1 MIFNNISFIGAG
13 KVGTS
18 LGKYFTEKGY
28 NISGMYNKTQPS
40 LLESCNFLK
49 TKPFYDLQ
57 ELVCNSDIIFITTP
71 DNVINTVCDELV
83 SLQNLKGKFFC
94 HCSGSLS
101 SKVLSKINNYG
112 AYTYS
117 LHPLWAFSDKFTSY
131 KNFQNAYISLE
142 GTQSKISTIE
152 DFITTLGNN
161 FFLLSSEN
169 KSLYHAST
177 VSVSNFVLA
186 LIKQGSDYLKLCGV
200 DNESAIKALTPLIL
214 NNINNFNDKGLLNS
228 LTGPIERG
236 DFETI
241 SNHISSI
248 PEEDIDL
255 YKNLSRKL
263 LALAKEKNI
272 ARDYSQLDK
281 IL

>member
-1 MIFNNISFIGAG
+1 
-13 KVGTS
+13 
-18 LGKYFTEKGY
+18 
-28 NISGMYNKTQPS
+28 MYSKTQHS

-49 TKPFYDLQ
+49 TKPFDNLQ
-57 ELVCNSDIIFITTP
+57 SLVSDSDIIFITTP
-71 DNVINTVCDELV
+71 DNVINSVCEEII

-131 KNFQNAYISLE
+131 KNFQNAYFALE
-142 GTQSKISTIE
+142 GTQSKISTME
-152 DFITTLGNN
+152 QFISTLDNN
-161 FFLLSSEN
+161 YFLLSSEN
-169 KSLYHAST
+169 KSLYHAAT

-186 LIKQGSDYLKLCGV
+186 LIKQASDYLKLCGV
-200 DNESAIKALTPLIL
+200 DDESAMKALKPLIL
-214 NNINNFNDKGLLNS
+214 NNINNINNNGLLNS

-236 DFETI
+236 DSETI
-241 SNHISSI
+241 IAHLNSI
-248 PEEDIDL
+248 PQEDIDL
-255 YKNLSRKL
+255 YKNLSIKL
-263 LALAKEKNI
+263 LNLAKQKNPN
-272 ARDYSQLDK
+272 RDYTKLNK